1 MSGGPSLPSSPSSYA
16 SPYQP
21 PNQGQAASGALGGA
35 NTIANTNPNGLY
47 NSAGSTTTGNN
58 LTQQGGAL
66 AGQAQAALAPTAFNP
81 AQYAQQYQQQQ
92 DQTNA
97 TLSQQGVAGTPY
109 GAGLAA
115 QQNQNF
121 NNNWNTQQ
129 VGLENTAANTA
140 STLLGAGG
148 NAATTGT
155 ALGQSVATL
164 PQQQLQ
170 TAIQDYLS
178 YLGQGTSAS
187 NAATSQYGAESSA
200 ALGQQQ
206 VNNSALGGLGSA
218 LGSLFG
224 GAGGLSG
231 VGSGLASLGTLF
243 L

>member
-35 NTIANTNPNGLY
+35 GQIAGSVPGAQATGSNIANAGAGL
-47 NSAGSTTTGNN
+47 T
-58 LTQQGGAL
+58 
-66 AGQAQAALAPTAFNP
+66 GQANNALSMTAFNP
-81 AQYAQQYQQQQ
+81 QQYAQQYQQQQ

-97 TLSQQGVAGTPY
+97 ALSQQGVAGTPY

-129 VGLENTAANTA
+129 IGLENTAANTA
-140 STLLGAGG
+140 STLLGSGSTAQ
-148 NAATTGT
+148 
-155 ALGQSVATL
+155 ALGTQL
-164 PQQQLQ
+164 PNSQLQ